1 MSGILIIKS
10 SLFIYIYMIP
20 SNNNIMNPMV
30 AAGESAAMAGK
41 TKLNEIANSETV
53 KHAAM
58 AGKTKLNEIAN
69 SDTVK
74 HAAMAGKTK
83 LNEIANSDTVKHA
96 REGIGSTLTDLASM
110 ASDNKQHFSSLI
122 FTIMDALNYSV
133 VGGLQ
138 GLKVE
143 LENIVNDEKANSSGE
158 SSEGVE
164 FIGECANFIAFFLDY
179 IRINKGL
186 KHSSTD
192 IKEKDLDSDGR
203 INKKNIEYLNNAF
216 KHLAYTYGQLSGRTI
231 YYLSKI
237 LQSGPVAEVG
247 FFDPISFGSI
257 TTTLVKSS
265 PVGGV
270 ISSVL
275 DTVTNF
281 FSALADAGKSSFKSL
296 EEERKLAGEY
306 MEYINTELGKPEQEG
321 GRVRKVPE
329 DTVETAILNKL
340 HHPKSNKKYQD
351 VGNFESR
358 IEMLIKGKKTKHS
371 AHSVELLTGADIQ
384 RQITEI
390 ETAME
395 HYNHVS
401 SLVKLLEQLTKNTN
415 TNAKDI
421 YISPTDYD
429 INSNDALEKLIP
441 SEINALRDNETVK
454 EEFKKM
460 LDTFNQF
467 KIESNKQD
475 ITIKESNIQLYN
487 IVKDFIVNNYELYGN
502 ELGGLSVDIGFEPNE
517 ENEKEK
523 DDIDAYMEDKTEKFT
538 ETLEKLTK
546 IVEDEKDRIKK
557 ANEANEAN
565 KANANSGPETPYDY
579 LKGERKKLKT
589 KLTKLNSSKF
599 DDVKSKVSASGN
611 YKKYS
616 SFLKQFKR
624 DLKQEITSLKTTHV
638 DGTKEA
644 GSDAAQAS
652 TDLINSGLKKILTFI
667 RIKDF
672 GAINNMANQFDVKAV
687 NKIAKLKARKKKY
700 SDAFKAEGGGGR
712 SSIRRRINSATRRIQ
727 TTLDS
732 FNSTTRRNVRAKSKP
747 RETRR
752 QHYGH

>member
-1 MSGILIIKS
+1 MN
-10 SLFIYIYMIP
+10 P
-20 SNNNIMNPMV
+20 SANNIMNPMV

-41 TKLNEIANSETV
+41 TKLNEIANSE
-53 KHAAM
+53 
-58 AGKTKLNEIAN
+58 
-69 SDTVK
+69 TVK

-158 SSEGVE
+158 SNEGVE

-186 KHSSTD
+186 KHSTD

-415 TNAKDI
+415 TNAKGI

-441 SEINALRDNETVK
+441 SETKALHGNETVK

-460 LDTFNQF
+460 LDTFNEF

-502 ELGGLSVDIGFEPNE
+502 ELGGLMEKIAFKPNE

-565 KANANSGPETPYDY
+565 QANANSGPETPYDY

-638 DGTKEA
+638 NGTKEA
-644 GSDAAQAS
+644 GSDDAQES

-672 GAINNMANQFDVKAV
+672 GAINNMANQFDEKVI

>member
-1 MSGILIIKS
+1 MQN
-10 SLFIYIYMIP
+10 FNPNHYP
-20 SNNNIMNPMV
+20 TTNNITPVV
-30 AAGESAAMAGK
+30 ASVAKAGK
-41 TKLNEIANSETV
+41 SKFDEFAKSETV
-53 KHAAM
+53 KG
-58 AGKTKLNEIAN
+58 AGEQIEKILK
-69 SDTVK
+69 
-74 HAAMAGKTK
+74 
-83 LNEIANSDTVKHA
+83 
-96 REGIGSTLTDLASM
+96 DLVSM

-158 SSEGVE
+158 SNEGLE
-164 FIGECANFIAFFLDY
+164 FIGECANFIAFFLEY

-186 KHSSTD
+186 KNTTVG
-192 IKEKDLDSDGR
+192 KEKDLDTDGE
-203 INKKNIEYLNNAF
+203 ISKKNIEYLNNAF

-247 FFDPISFGSI
+247 YFDPISFGSI

-270 ISSVL
+270 ISSVV

-281 FSALADAGKSSFKSL
+281 FYALADAGKSSFKSL
-296 EEERKLAGEY
+296 EDERKLAGEY

-321 GRVRKVPE
+321 GRVLN
-329 DTVETAILNKL
+329 DTVETATLNKL
-340 HHPKSNKKYQD
+340 HHPKSNKKYQE
-351 VGNFESR
+351 VGNFDAR
-358 IEMLIKGKKTKHS
+358 IEMLIKGKKTNHS

-390 ETAME
+390 ETAMN

-401 SLVKLLEQLTKNTN
+401 SLVKLLKQLTELKPGSES
-415 TNAKDI
+415 I
-421 YISPTDYD
+421 YISPNDYND
-429 INSNDALEKLIP
+429 SKDSNDALEKLIS
-441 SEINALRDNETVK
+441 SETKALRRNDTVK
-454 EEFKKM
+454 KEFGEMLKK
-460 LDTFNQF
+460 FKAF
-467 KIESNKQD
+467 KIESNKQEV
-475 ITIKESNIQLYN
+475 TIKESNIQLYN
-487 IVKDFIVNNYELYGN
+487 IVKDFIVNNYELYSN
-502 ELGGLSVDIGFEPNE
+502 DLGGLIKAIGFDPNE
-517 ENEKEK
+517 EKKEK
-523 DDIDAYMEDKTEKFT
+523 DDIDAYIEDKNEKFT
-538 ETLEKLTK
+538 ETLEKLTD
-546 IVEDEKDRIKK
+546 IVEDEKARIR
-557 ANEANEAN
+557 EVNEAN
-565 KANANSGPETPYDY
+565 KKNANSGPESPYHY

-589 KLTKLNSSKF
+589 KLTNLNSSKF

-616 SFLKQFKR
+616 SFFKQFKR
-624 DLKQEITSLKTTHV
+624 DMKKEITSLKTTHV

-644 GSDAAQAS
+644 GSDDAQES

-672 GAINNMANQFDVKAV
+672 GAINNMANQFDGKAI
-687 NKIAKLKARKKKY
+687 KTIAKLKARKKKY
-700 SDAFKAEGGGGR
+700 SDELNAKGGGGRR

>member
-1 MSGILIIKS
+1 MN
-10 SLFIYIYMIP
+10 P
-20 SNNNIMNPMV
+20 SANNIMNPMV

-41 TKLNEIANSETV
+41 TKLNEIANSE
-53 KHAAM
+53 
-58 AGKTKLNEIAN
+58 
-69 SDTVK
+69 TVK

-158 SSEGVE
+158 SNEGVE

-186 KHSSTD
+186 KHSTD
-192 IKEKDLDSDGR
+192 IKEKDLDEDGR

-415 TNAKDI
+415 TNAKGI

-441 SEINALRDNETVK
+441 SETKALHGNETVK

-460 LDTFNQF
+460 LDTFNEF

-502 ELGGLSVDIGFEPNE
+502 ELGGLMEKIAFKPNE

-565 KANANSGPETPYDY
+565 QANANSGPETPYDY

-638 DGTKEA
+638 NGTKEA
-644 GSDAAQAS
+644 GSDDAQES

-672 GAINNMANQFDVKAV
+672 GAINNMANKFDEKVI

>member
-1 MSGILIIKS
+1 MQN
-10 SLFIYIYMIP
+10 FNPNHYP
-20 SNNNIMNPMV
+20 TTNNITPVV
-30 AAGESAAMAGK
+30 ASVAKAGK
-41 TKLNEIANSETV
+41 SKFDEFAKSETV
-53 KHAAM
+53 KG
-58 AGKTKLNEIAN
+58 AGEQIEKILK
-69 SDTVK
+69 
-74 HAAMAGKTK
+74 
-83 LNEIANSDTVKHA
+83 
-96 REGIGSTLTDLASM
+96 DLVSM

-158 SSEGVE
+158 SNEGLE
-164 FIGECANFIAFFLDY
+164 FIGECANFIAFFLEY
-179 IRINKGL
+179 IIINKGL
-186 KHSSTD
+186 KHSTD
-192 IKEKDLDSDGR
+192 IKEKDLDEDGQ

-270 ISSVL
+270 ISSVV

-281 FSALADAGKSSFKSL
+281 FYALADAGKSSFKSL
-296 EEERKLAGEY
+296 EDERKLAGEY

-321 GRVRKVPE
+321 GRVLN
-329 DTVETAILNKL
+329 DTVETATLNKL
-340 HHPKSNKKYQD
+340 HHPKSNKKYQE
-351 VGNFESR
+351 VGNFDAR
-358 IEMLIKGKKTKHS
+358 IEMLIKGKKTNHS

-390 ETAME
+390 ETAMN

-401 SLVKLLEQLTKNTN
+401 SLVKLLKQLTELKPGSES
-415 TNAKDI
+415 I
-421 YISPTDYD
+421 YISPNDYND
-429 INSNDALEKLIP
+429 SKDSNDALEKLIS
-441 SEINALRDNETVK
+441 SETKALRRNDTVK
-454 EEFKKM
+454 KEFGEMLKK
-460 LDTFNQF
+460 FKAF
-467 KIESNKQD
+467 KIESNKQEV
-475 ITIKESNIQLYN
+475 TIKESNIQLYN
-487 IVKDFIVNNYELYGN
+487 IVKDFIVNNYELYSN
-502 ELGGLSVDIGFEPNE
+502 DLGGLIKAIGFDPNE
-517 ENEKEK
+517 EKKEK
-523 DDIDAYMEDKTEKFT
+523 DDIDAYIEDKNEKFT
-538 ETLEKLTK
+538 ETLEKLTD
-546 IVEDEKDRIKK
+546 IVEDEKARIR
-557 ANEANEAN
+557 EVNEAN
-565 KANANSGPETPYDY
+565 KKNANSGPESPYHY

-589 KLTKLNSSKF
+589 KLTNLNSSKF

-624 DLKQEITSLKTTHV
+624 DMKKEITSLKTTHV

-644 GSDAAQAS
+644 GSDDAQES

-672 GAINNMANQFDVKAV
+672 GAINNMANQFDGKAV

-700 SDAFKAEGGGGR
+700 SDAINAKGGGGRR